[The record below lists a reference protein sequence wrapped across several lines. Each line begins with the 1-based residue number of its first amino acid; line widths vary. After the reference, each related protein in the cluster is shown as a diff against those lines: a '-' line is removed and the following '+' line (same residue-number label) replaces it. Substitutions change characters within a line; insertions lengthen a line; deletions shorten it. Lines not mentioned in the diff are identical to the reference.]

1 MHLLSHTALTLPLF
15 VQEVDTADSGQQR
28 IHSLLADSQEVQD
41 RHNGLASRV
50 QRLESLHASG
60 QSSLDCMLH
69 PGQTAPLPHQLFF
82 SADTTQQDPDEAASN
97 DAHACVGPAH
107 DTSRAIAAVVII
119 TYNRPEYLQKCIT
132 SVMQVHV
139 ADSSNRCSH
148 PYPSPQ

>member
-1 MHLLSHTALTLPLF
+1 MHLLSHTALILPLF
-15 VQEVDTADSGQQR
+15 VQEVDTADSGPQR

-41 RHNGLASRV
+41 RHNGLAARV

-69 PGQTAPLPHQLFF
+69 PGQTALLPHLVPI
-82 SADTTQQDPDEAASN
+82 SADTTQQDHDDSASSP
-97 DAHACVGPAH
+97 ACVGPAR
-107 DTSRAIAAVVII
+107 DTSGAIAAVVII

-148 PYPSPQ
+148 LCLSPQQ